1 MNAFRF
7 LFVISG
13 LFLFIL
19 SCNSGEAKK
28 NEDTV
33 SKISDNNLSGNVAS
47 ENTSIDSVQG
57 DYNGDGKTE
66 YMWLDPPKL
75 MENEMNCERNCT
87 SIIQFS
93 DRSITPI
100 KVEDCING
108 LPVNEGDLNGN
119 GTDEIGLLPG
129 WFTSCWHTYLVWT
142 YKNGQFTYAVEPIST
157 HCNQWDKGIDAIE
170 KDREKEGYVIV
181 RYSEITDADFVV
193 LSKSVKILK

>member
-47 ENTSIDSVQG
+47 ENASIDSVQG

-66 YMWLDPPKL
+66 YMWLVPPKI
-75 MENEMNCERNCT
+75 MENDMSCEGNCT

-93 DRSITPI
+93 DNSIPAI
-100 KVEDCING
+100 KVEDCIDG

-119 GTDEIGLLPG
+119 GTDEIGVLPG
-129 WFTSCWHTYLVWT
+129 WFTSCWHTYLGWT

-193 LSKSVKILK
+193 LSKSVKIIK